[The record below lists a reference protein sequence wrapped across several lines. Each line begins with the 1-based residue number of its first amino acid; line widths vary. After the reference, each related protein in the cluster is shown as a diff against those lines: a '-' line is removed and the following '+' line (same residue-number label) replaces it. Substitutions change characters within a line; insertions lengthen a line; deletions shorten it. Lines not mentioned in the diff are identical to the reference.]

1 MASDKEVEISKM
13 AAQIQDAE
21 ETVREY
27 RGKIAGMQESYQA
40 NE

>member
-21 ETVREY
+21 ETVR
-27 RGKIAGMQESYQA
+27 RIPGGK
-40 NE
+40 